1 VVWAQGLRIGAA
13 PGDDP
18 LLLID
23 RRFKAGGATTL
34 RGFGENTLGPQ
45 LRGISL
51 GGQAMFV
58 FNQELRFPVWN
69 RVYGG
74 VFFDTGNVWALA
86 GDLDLGD
93 LRSNV
98 GGGVRVM
105 FPFGPLRLDW
115 AWVLDPM
122 EGEQRSRWQFA
133 LGHAF

>member
-13 PGDDP
+13 PGNDP

-45 LRGISL
+45 LRGIAL

-58 FNQELRFPVWN
+58 FNQELRFPLWN

-74 VFFDTGNVWALA
+74 IFYDTGNVWALA